1 MIAGELNGCTVH
13 QIITQDLNMRKVRAK
28 MVPKNL
34 KGVQKACRI
43 EVSAEILERIITGE
57 GNWFFEYD
65 PETKGQSEEW
75 YTPQSPRQMKAHMSR
90 AKCEAMVVIYFN
102 THGVVHE

>member
-13 QIITQDLNMRKVRAK
+13 QIITQDLNMRKVCAK

-34 KGVQKACRI
+34 NGVHKARRI
-43 EVSAEILERIITGE
+43 EVSAEMLERIITGE

-65 PETKGQSEEW
+65 PETKRQSEE
-75 YTPQSPRQMKAHMSR
+75 
-90 AKCEAMVVIYFN
+90 
-102 THGVVHE
+102 